1 MNQTFGAGIGAPFCD
16 SDYMSESIVT
26 AAVWPTPRTVTIP
39 TTGDEQAMLTAYLD
53 HYRETF
59 ELKCTGVPTTS
70 LSHRSAP
77 PSTMS
82 LHGLARHLAAV
93 ERWWFAIN
101 FAGVDL
107 PMLYYSDD
115 DPDQD
120 FDSLDGDP
128 LDALQVWRDE
138 CERSRRIVEAAA
150 SLDDE
155 GRAGRNRPY
164 SLRWLLLRM
173 IAEYAQHDGH
183 ADLLREGIDGAVG
196 A

>member
-1 MNQTFGAGIGAPFCD
+1 MEATRSGEQKPV
-16 SDYMSESIVT
+16 VT
-26 AAVWPTPRTVTIP
+26 SAVWPVPRKAVIP
-39 TTGDEQAMLTAYLD
+39 RHGDELTMLKGYLD

-59 ELKCTGVPTTS
+59 ELKCSGVPS
-70 LSHRSAP
+70 ALLSERSSP

-82 LHGLARHLAAV
+82 LHGLARHLAGV
-93 ERWWFAIN
+93 ERWWFAIH
-101 FAGVDL
+101 FAGIDL

-120 FDSLDGDP
+120 FESLDGDP
-128 LDALQVWRDE
+128 LEALTTWRAE
-138 CERSRRIVEAAA
+138 CERSRRIVDDA
-150 SLDDE
+150 SGLDDLGALE
-155 GRAGRNRPY
+155 RNGSY
-164 SLRWLLLRM
+164 SLRWLMLRM